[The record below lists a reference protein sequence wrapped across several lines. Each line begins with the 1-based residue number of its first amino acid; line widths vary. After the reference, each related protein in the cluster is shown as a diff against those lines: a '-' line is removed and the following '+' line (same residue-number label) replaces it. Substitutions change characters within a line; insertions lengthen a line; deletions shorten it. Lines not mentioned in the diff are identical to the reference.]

1 MTRGSKEGP
10 HPIDVEV
17 GRRVCE
23 LRLLRGYNQSQL
35 GKALKIT
42 FQQIQKYEKGANRI
56 SASKLWQ
63 IADFFGVDVG
73 YFFPTKEQIATN
85 AEHPG
90 PIMDKRAHDMLA
102 AFDILDTGCKRSLID
117 VARAMAGAAAM
128 REGAAAAGVELKA
141 AA

>member
-1 MTRGSKEGP
+1 MSRASNDGP

-23 LRLLRGYNQSQL
+23 LRLSRGYNQSQL
-35 GKALKIT
+35 GRALKLT

-63 IADFFGVDVG
+63 IAEFFGVDVG
-73 YFFPTKEQIATN
+73 YFFPTKEEAEAN
-85 AEHPG
+85 ADRPG
-90 PIMDKRAHDMLA
+90 PIMDRRAHEMLA
-102 AFDILDTGCKRSLID
+102 AFDILDTSCKRSLID

-128 REGAAAAGVELKA
+128 REGAATAGVELKA
-141 AA
+141 VA